1 MNHPS
6 YSNPYHQHCMDLL
19 VKRGEEI
26 RAAMDAVQQSANS
39 ETKSTAGDKHETARA
54 MAQLEVEM
62 LSKQLEEVNKSIA
75 LLKRIPTN
83 TTSSSVQHGSVVETS
98 IGTFYL
104 SVGLGNLIVAG
115 KNIMAISTDSPLAM
129 AIMGKQAGE
138 KIEWRGKPM
147 HVIAIYH
154 S

>member
-19 VKRGEEI
+19 VKRSDEI

-62 LSKQLEEVNKSIA
+62 LSKQLEEINKSIA
-75 LLKRIPTN
+75 MLKRIPTT
-83 TTSSSVQHGSVVETS
+83 TTSNSVQQGSVVETS

-104 SVGLGNLIVAG
+104 SVGLGNFSIEG
-115 KNIMAISTDSPLAM
+115 KNIIAISTESPLAM
-129 AIMGKQAGE
+129 AIMGKQPGE
-138 KIEWRGKPM
+138 KIEWRGQQMEVSTIK
-147 HVIAIYH
+147 
-154 S
+154 